1 MLSKN
6 LQFKIWRKVKLG
18 EIVNIT
24 MGQLPHSEFYNT
36 QGRGLPFY
44 QGVTDFGEKYPKKSM
59 YCSQAKKIAE
69 RDNIFFSVRA
79 PVGSVNIATEKS
91 CIGRGV
97 AALQMKNGNNSF
109 LYFLLKNY
117 ERYFKSVAGGT
128 TYESINKDQIENIK
142 ILVPENS
149 DDQKRIA
156 SILSAFDDKIELN
169 NKISAALEQMA
180 QTIFKEWFVKDKK
193 SKKLKIERIGN
204 IAKVVLGGTPSRL
217 KKEYWD
223 GDIPWIN
230 SGKANE
236 FRIISASE
244 NITSEGLIKSNTQL
258 MPKRATIIAIT
269 GATLGQVSLLEI
281 DACANQSVIG
291 IFGSEL
297 LSPEFIYLFIKEE
310 ILEII
315 QQAAG
320 GAQQHIN
327 KGIIENYPIFIPSLE
342 VNSKFSKIVKPIFD
356 EISKNV
362 FENQKLAVLRDL
374 LLPKLMSGEVE
385 V

>member
-1 MLSKN
+1 
-6 LQFKIWRKVKLG
+6 
-18 EIVNIT
+18 
-24 MGQLPHSEFYNT
+24 
-36 QGRGLPFY
+36 
-44 QGVTDFGEKYPKKSM
+44 
-59 YCSQAKKIAE
+59 
-69 RDNIFFSVRA
+69 
-79 PVGSVNIATEKS
+79 
-91 CIGRGV
+91 
-97 AALQMKNGNNSF
+97 
-109 LYFLLKNY
+109 
-117 ERYFKSVAGGT
+117 
-128 TYESINKDQIENIK
+128 
-142 ILVPENS
+142 
-149 DDQKRIA
+149 
-156 SILSAFDDKIELN
+156 
-169 NKISAALEQMA
+169 
-180 QTIFKEWFVKDKK
+180 
-193 SKKLKIERIGN
+193 
-204 IAKVVLGGTPSRL
+204 
-217 KKEYWD
+217 
-223 GDIPWIN
+223 
-230 SGKANE
+230 
-236 FRIISASE
+236 
-244 NITSEGLIKSNTQL
+244 